1 MWLVLA
7 AMACVAVTTAVAVI
21 IHDFFEGETL
31 IADIIDEYRLSRTNL
46 ATLDTF
52 WAGNSNRSDCV
63 ISLTTIPSRISLL
76 APTLKSLMRQTRA
89 PKRIVLNLPRMSKR
103 EGVPYVVPEFLSQ
116 LKSVEIARCEDLGPA
131 TKAIPTLLREAPDQ
145 LVIIVD
151 DDRIYPASLVADLED
166 ASLAERDAAFG
177 MSGWVVPEDFI
188 DKPTT
193 IWSNLMLLPPAPV
206 RARRLGTPFAIDILQ
221 GLSGYILRPRF
232 FDLAELTD
240 YSGAP
245 PEAFFVDDVWISGHC
260 NVDRFVTPSRRYNYQ
275 PKLLRDFYRRTSLG
289 LINRGPGG
297 NARRHNSIV
306 TGYLARRW
314 RVGGNANFQ
323 ISSNG

>member
-31 IADIIDEYRLSRTNL
+31 IADIIDEYRLSRTDL
-46 ATLDTF
+46 ATLDAF

-63 ISLTTIPSRISLL
+63 VSLTTIPSRISLL

-116 LKSVEIARCEDLGPA
+116 LKSVEIARCEDMGPA

-151 DDRIYPASLVADLED
+151 DDRIYPA
-166 ASLAERDAAFG
+166 
-177 MSGWVVPEDFI
+177 
-188 DKPTT
+188 
-193 IWSNLMLLPPAPV
+193 
-206 RARRLGTPFAIDILQ
+206 
-221 GLSGYILRPRF
+221 
-232 FDLAELTD
+232 
-240 YSGAP
+240 
-245 PEAFFVDDVWISGHC
+245 
-260 NVDRFVTPSRRYNYQ
+260 
-275 PKLLRDFYRRTSLG
+275 
-289 LINRGPGG
+289 
-297 NARRHNSIV
+297 
-306 TGYLARRW
+306 
-314 RVGGNANFQ
+314 
-323 ISSNG
+323 